1 MTLHARDEREWPE
14 DIQGL
19 GDELLAADDPYRVIG
34 EQLADIVRDSD
45 FADLYRN
52 HGRAAVSPAVLAL
65 VTLFQFAEDLPDR
78 EAARQLRVRLD
89 WKYALRLSVTDPGF
103 HYSDL
108 SYFRRRL
115 REHAAERRVF
125 EAILGRVRR
134 LGLLR
139 THKQRTD
146 GLAVLGAVA
155 ELSTLELV
163 WETVRLAVGAVA
175 ERAPVWA
182 AAKLPTSWR
191 EAHGRR
197 RSEYRLSPAQ
207 RAEALRVAGQD
218 AAWLLEQLAGA
229 PAAVRQVAEI
239 ETLRTVWEQRFE
251 RPADGTI
258 QPRAEEASALERV
271 VTPHDP
277 GVRVGRKRG
286 KGWRGEKVH
295 VTETVVP
302 AWPGAPTFIT
312 DVQTVGASTGD
323 GEALPAIRA
332 DLAARDRLPDEQLVD
347 AGYVSGQTLAESAAA
362 GVELV
367 GPALA
372 DNSPQ
377 RLKLADFAIEWDA
390 RRAVCPAGQTSVRS
404 KLARDRDGSQALRL
418 AFAAATCRACPLRAD
433 CTTGQ
438 GGRTLHVNEHHARVA
453 ARRAEARTAAFQR
466 RLHGRAAVESTL
478 AELVRGY
485 GYRRHRYRGDAQRA
499 GENLLKAASCN
510 LFRLTRA
517 LRPAPPTRPA
527 AAPPRPRPLRPPVGP
542 TRSLRPMLGSAPHRA
557 SARPPARLAA

>member
-14 DIQGL
+14 DIRAV
-19 GDELLAADDPYRVIG
+19 GDQLLAPDDPYRTIG
-34 EQLADIVRDSD
+34 EQLADIVRDSE

-65 VTLFQFAEDLPDR
+65 VTLFQFAEDIPDR

-89 WKYALRLSVTDPGF
+89 WKYALRLGLTDPGF

-125 EAILGRVRR
+125 EAILTRVRR

-139 THKQRTD
+139 ARKQRTD
-146 GLAVLGAVA
+146 ALAVLGAVA

-163 WETVRLAVGAVA
+163 WETVRLAVGAGA
-175 ERAPVWA
+175 EQAPLWA
-182 AAKLPTSWR
+182 QAKLPTSWR
-191 EAHGRR
+191 EPHERR
-197 RSEYRLSPAQ
+197 RSDYRLSPAQ

-229 PAAVRQVAEI
+229 PAAVRELEAVA
-239 ETLRTVWEQRFE
+239 TLGAVWEQRFE
-251 RPADGTI
+251 RGEDGAI
-258 QPRAEEASALERV
+258 RPRAGEVSALERV

-277 GVRVGRKRG
+277 DVRVGQKRG
-286 KGWRGEKVH
+286 KVWRGEKVH
-295 VTETVVP
+295 VTETAEP
-302 AWPGAPTFIT
+302 ARPGAPTFIT
-312 DVQTVGASTGD
+312 DVRTVGASTGD

-332 DLAARDRLPDEQLVD
+332 ELAARGRLPAEQDVD
-347 AGYVSGQTLAESAAA
+347 AGYVSGKTLAESAAA

-367 GPALA
+367 GPPLA

-377 RLKLADFAIEWDA
+377 PLKLADFAVDWEA
-390 RRAVCPAGQTSVRS
+390 RRAICPAGHTSVKSR
-404 KLARDRDGSQALRL
+404 LARDRDGTLALHL
-418 AFAAATCRACPLRAD
+418 AFAPATCRACPLRPA

-438 GGRTLHVNEHHARVA
+438 GGRTLHVNEHHALVA
-453 ARRAEARTAAFQR
+453 ARRAAARTEAFRR
-466 RLHGRAAVESTL
+466 RLHARAAIESTL
-478 AELVRGY
+478 SELVRGY
-485 GYRRHRYRGDAQRA
+485 GFRRHRYRGAAQRA

-527 AAPPRPRPLRPPVGP
+527 APARPRALRPA
-542 TRSLRPMLGSAPHRA
+542 LRPGAIRPAACPLDRRA
-557 SARPPARLAA
+557 A